1 MLNRLRARVG
11 SVVLLALAAV
21 FMAVPAFAQTTGVD
35 AVNSTVS
42 TGVSDAASIVTTN
55 IPLILGV
62 AVLFVALKFG
72 KRLLGKI

>member
-1 MLNRLRARVG
+1 MLNRLRTRI
-11 SVVLLALAAV
+11 AAV
-21 FMAVPAFAQTTGVD
+21 SLMAFAAVLMAVPAFAQTTGVE
-35 AVNSTVS
+35 AVNTTVS
-42 TGVSDAASIVTTN
+42 SGVSDATSIVTTN

>member
-1 MLNRLRARVG
+1 MLNRLRTRI
-11 SVVLLALAAV
+11 AAV
-21 FMAVPAFAQTTGVD
+21 SLMAFAAILMAVPAFAQTDGST
-35 AVNSTVS
+35 AVNSAVS
-42 TGVSDAASIVTTN
+42 SGVSDATSIVTTN